1 MADLRDE
8 IVEDIEVALVE
19 LRAVAQPHELA
30 SLRELRLD
38 AKDAESQDQLEKI
51 AKQVKSLLAFCRSR
65 AMTNQAIPAVSPLGR
80 RRV

>member
-1 MADLRDE
+1 MAELRDR
-8 IVEDIEVALVE
+8 IVEDIEVAIVE

-38 AKDAESQDQLEKI
+38 ARDAETQEQLQKIDQ
-51 AKQVKSLLAFCRSR
+51 QVKSLLAFCRSR
-65 AMTNQAIPAVSPLGR
+65 SMTNQAIPAVSPQGR